1 MPKLLQDCTT
11 DYAVSVP
18 MPIPKPRELGT
29 RHTILKPQAFE
40 YKANTDS
47 TERYSAK
54 TCNNHYKNTQQH
66 VKINIF
72 LFKKTCVRRSYLL
85 VRNGINTVH

>member
-1 MPKLLQDCTT
+1 
-11 DYAVSVP
+11 

-54 TCNNHYKNTQQH
+54 TCNNHYKNTQH

-72 LFKKTCVRRSYLL
+72 LFKKNLCKKVVL